1 MIKLGGRP
9 GRGTGARGTA
19 ARVLAVLAAIC
30 LVGAFALL
38 VMLPPMTPLGECIAR
53 VDQVMLVGLQNAV
66 RDHVSHWAWRAVLLP
81 LLARPG
87 WLLPLSL
94 GIVLGGAA
102 VSAAWP
108 PAASSRH
115 HRG

>member
-1 MIKLGGRP
+1 M
-9 GRGTGARGTA
+9 A

-38 VMLPPMTPLGECIAR
+38 VMLPPMLSLGECIAR
-53 VDQVMLVGLQNAV
+53 LDQAMLVGLQNGV
-66 RDHVSHWAWRAVLLP
+66 RNHLSEWAWRVVLLP

-94 GIVLGGAA
+94 GIVLAGAA
-102 VSAAWP
+102 VSTAWP
-108 PAASSRH
+108 PAASSRQ